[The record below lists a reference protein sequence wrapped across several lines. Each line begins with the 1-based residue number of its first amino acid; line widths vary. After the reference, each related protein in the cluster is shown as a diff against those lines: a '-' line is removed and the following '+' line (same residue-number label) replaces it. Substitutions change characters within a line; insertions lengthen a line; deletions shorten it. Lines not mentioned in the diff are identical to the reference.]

1 MVEATCPF
9 CGVTSPE
16 PLVIEAH
23 VEENHA
29 ENLGLSSQR
38 HGHDAVDRRCN
49 AVGQEFASED
59 CQFIKC
65 TRPGCGEYV
74 LLADVDEHMAVHE
87 SMTGSDNST
96 SMRSV
101 SAKTEEQ
108 LAKSDPGRQAKLQ
121 KSRSRRPKPQPASSA
136 PTLLEYFS
144 GSSTLGG
151 SQSKKSKVVPPPGR
165 LGRRE
170 LGPHAFEKRMP
181 DQVRR
186 HLLEDGKPRHINKIG
201 ADGKLSRQSVI
212 ENETAGLIPILA
224 SLCARDAENEVTYL
238 CHPGVN
244 HIQDSIEQAWDDGIL
259 AHGRRETGGISGTRK
274 WIGTSEAAAYFT
286 QIGISVEAHSFK
298 DETHELAVVGLLDFV
313 EAHFIS
319 GVEASENRG
328 SSRLTQRSSLYFQ
341 RFGHSMTIVG
351 LERRTDGSR
360 SLLVFDPSFETSAG
374 MLSLVAGRRSRA
386 ELDTLLKA
394 YRKTD
399 QSLAKWEEF
408 EILVP
413 RSDAP

>member
-1 MVEATCPF
+1 
-9 CGVTSPE
+9 
-16 PLVIEAH
+16 
-23 VEENHA
+23 
-29 ENLGLSSQR
+29 
-38 HGHDAVDRRCN
+38 
-49 AVGQEFASED
+49 
-59 CQFIKC
+59 
-65 TRPGCGEYV
+65 
-74 LLADVDEHMAVHE
+74 
-87 SMTGSDNST
+87 
-96 SMRSV
+96 MRSV
-101 SAKTEEQ
+101 SANTGEQ

-121 KSRSRRPKPQPASSA
+121 KSRSRRPKTPSASSA

-151 SQSKKSKVVPPPGR
+151 SQSKKSKIVLPPGR

-186 HLLEDGKPRHINKIG
+186 HLLEDGRPRHINRIG
-201 ADGKLSRQSVI
+201 AD
-212 ENETAGLIPILA
+212 
-224 SLCARDAENEVTYL
+224 ENEVTYL
-238 CHPGVN
+238 CRPSVN
-244 HIQDSIEQAWDDGIL
+244 HVSKLRCDGNFCGYWNIQMLLTYLRASGELPDIHRTPDVLQIQDSIEQAWDNGIL
-259 AHGRRETGGISGTRK
+259 AHGRRETGGIRGTRK
-274 WIGTSEAAAYFT
+274 WIGTSEAAAYFA
-286 QIGISVEAHSFK
+286 QIGISVEAHAFK

-319 GVEASENRG
+319 GIEASEHRG
-328 SSRLTQRSSLYFQ
+328 TSRLTQRSPLYFQ

-386 ELDTLLKA
+386 ELDTLLRA
-394 YRKTD
+394 HRKTD

-413 RSDAP
+413 RSDAT